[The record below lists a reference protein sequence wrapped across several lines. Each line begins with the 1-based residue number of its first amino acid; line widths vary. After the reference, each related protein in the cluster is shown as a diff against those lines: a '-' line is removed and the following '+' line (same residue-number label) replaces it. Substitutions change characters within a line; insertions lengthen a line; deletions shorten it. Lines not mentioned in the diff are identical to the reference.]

1 MCVFGQILLALEEIN
16 RFNTDEEL
24 FFTSHTLARLL
35 IDQPIPILRRL
46 RYFVHPLR
54 ASGFPECEGRIRD
67 TEGNCSRY
75 LTGFA
80 SLFHHWDSGESV
92 RF

>member
-1 MCVFGQILLALEEIN
+1 MCVFGRILLALEELN
-16 RFNTDEEL
+16 RFNTDGEL
-24 FFTSHTLARLL
+24 FLQAIHLL
-35 IDQPIPILRRL
+35 IGRPTPILRRL
-46 RYFVHPLR
+46 RYFVHPLH

-67 TEGNCSRY
+67 TGGNCSRY

-80 SLFHHWDSGESV
+80 SLFHHRDSGESV